1 SPTSQYFISGGVK
14 YYWLGDAKAQLGA
27 QAGSDYYV
35 GEFKDNHSVSYG
47 LKIGY
52 KF

>member
-1 SPTSQYFISGGVK
+1 
-14 YYWLGDAKAQLGA
+14 
-27 QAGSDYYV
+27 YYV

>member
-1 SPTSQYFISGGVK
+1 
-14 YYWLGDAKAQLGA
+14 
-27 QAGSDYYV
+27 DYYV

>member
-1 SPTSQYFISGGVK
+1 
-14 YYWLGDAKAQLGA
+14 
-27 QAGSDYYV
+27 AGSDYYV

>member
-1 SPTSQYFISGGVK
+1 
-14 YYWLGDAKAQLGA
+14 
-27 QAGSDYYV
+27 GSDYYV